1 MTRFAM
7 PRSVRQHQVHK
18 YKAQRNQQ
26 QYSPAQQQQQ
36 QQQQQVPAQHQ
47 ILTDRRKMVAE
58 IVLMLQ
64 KRKPNAPLEW
74 LKKLPLIAKRL
85 EALLYCSASSLEAYN
100 DMNTLKFRLQQL
112 AIDRKKNKKMVEL
125 SSVAVV
131 PP

>member
-1 MTRFAM
+1 
-7 PRSVRQHQVHK
+7 VH
-18 YKAQRNQQ
+18 
-26 QYSPAQQQQQ
+26 PA
-36 QQQQQVPAQHQ
+36 
-47 ILTDRRKMVAE
+47 TKTK
-58 IVLMLQ
+58 IVHDFI
-64 KRKPNAPLEW
+64 
-74 LKKLPLIAKRL
+74 IAKRL